1 MKVGLVVTSFALF
14 ECNNLGSKYSLTNSF
29 EVLQMEVF
37 SFFLFFFFLILP
49 TFHYATV
56 ADEFIRIDSGM
67 IREFILIECLT
78 IVDNLLAL
86 SIDAHHSMA
95 SKGKAKG
102 ESSQRKKK
110 PEKSNEKHQI
120 KKLNQLKMID

>member
-37 SFFLFFFFLILP
+37 SFFFFLFFLILP

-102 ESSQRKKK
+102 ESSQREKK